1 LKWAQKSS
9 AVGWGVVCI
18 GYAILGMVW
27 LKTRRKKQDEKQFGS
42 RSIDMVVS
50 SVRISSPEIA
60 AVADATEGL

>member
-1 LKWAQKSS
+1 
-9 AVGWGVVCI
+9 
-18 GYAILGMVW
+18 MVW